1 MADDCSPAFVDFA
14 GRLADASGVVI
25 NRHFRTR
32 FEVER
37 KADETPVTIADRE
50 SEAAMRRLI
59 AETYPDHGIVGEE
72 HGAEREDAELVWI
85 LDPIDGTRAFIAGK
99 PMFGTLIALVRGGT
113 PILGVIDQPVLGE
126 RWIGGAGRRTTF
138 NGAAAAAR
146 PCGALTDAV
155 LNTTSPD
162 LFTGADA
169 ARFQRLSGAVAH
181 TEYGGDCYAYGLLAL
196 GFIDLVVEADLK
208 PHDFCALAPVVAG
221 AGGTITDW
229 HGDALSLS
237 SDGRV
242 VAAGDPAL
250 HARALEV
257 LDGEG

>member
-1 MADDCSPAFVDFA
+1 MADDCPAAFVDFA

-59 AETYPDHGIVGEE
+59 CDAYPDHGIIGEE
-72 HGAEREDAELVWI
+72 QGAEREDAELVWI

-99 PMFGTLIALVRGGT
+99 PMFGTLIALVRDGT

-138 NGAAAAAR
+138 NGAGAAVR
-146 PCGALTDAV
+146 RCGALIDAV

-162 LFTGADA
+162 LFAGADA

-181 TEYGGDCYAYGLLAL
+181 TQYGGDCYAYGLLAS

-229 HGDALSLS
+229 HGGALSLS

-242 VAAGDPAL
+242 VASGDPAL

-257 LDGEG
+257 LAAG

>member
-1 MADDCSPAFVDFA
+1 MADDCPAAFVDFA
-14 GRLADASGVVI
+14 GRLADASGAVLT
-25 NRHFRTR
+25 RHFRTR
-32 FEVER
+32 FEIER

-50 SEAAMRRLI
+50 GEAAMRRLI
-59 AETYPDHGIVGEE
+59 CDAYPDHGIIGEE
-72 HGAEREDAELVWI
+72 QGAEREDAELVWI

-99 PMFGTLIALVRGGT
+99 PMFGTLIALVRDGT

-138 NGAAAAAR
+138 NGAAAAVR
-146 PCGALTDAV
+146 RCGALIDAV

-181 TEYGGDCYAYGLLAL
+181 TQYGGDCYAYGLLAS
-196 GFIDLVVEADLK
+196 GFMDLVVEADLK

-229 HGDALSLS
+229 HGGALSLS

-257 LDGEG
+257 LAAG